1 MTDPNTPLFSVVIHD
16 VAPATW
22 AACQRVIQAVREV
35 ADVPM
40 TLLVVPRYHLRP
52 SEQSFERCMHRQLA
66 KGHELALHGYSHL
79 DEGETQGWRDHMRR
93 RWYTAGEGEFSALPE
108 SAALHKLQAGMNW
121 FARRQWPLHGFVA
134 PAWLL
139 SSGTWE
145 ALNQVPLHYTA
156 TLNAVYSLPNAA
168 RTPSAC
174 LAFSTRS
181 WWRRAL
187 SIPRNS
193 AVSSYWHR
201 HRLVRLELHPHDA
214 DYALIRQYWTGALRQ
229 LVAQRQAVTLS
240 EGVRRVHDT
249 ADTRLVTSQPKLP
262 VKLAANR

>member
-1 MTDPNTPLFSVVIHD
+1 MTDQNTPLFSVVIHD

-52 SEQSFERCMHRQLA
+52 SDHAFERCMHRQIA

-79 DEGETQGWRDHMRR
+79 DEGQPQGWRDHVRR

-108 SAALHKLQAGMNW
+108 SAALHKLRAGMNW
-121 FARRQWPLHGFVA
+121 FERRQWPLQGFVA

-139 SSGTWE
+139 SSGTWQ
-145 ALNQVPLHYTA
+145 ALGQVPLNYTA
-156 TLNAVYSLPNAA
+156 TLNAVYSLPHAA

-181 WWRRAL
+181 LWRRVV

-193 AVSSYWHR
+193 VVSSGWHR

-214 DYALIRQYWTGALRQ
+214 DYPFIRQYWMNALRR
-229 LVAQRQAVTLS
+229 LMDERQAVTLS
-240 EGVRRVHDT
+240 EGVRRLHDPLD
-249 ADTRLVTSQPKLP
+249 ARLAQRLP
-262 VKLAANR
+262 SCP